1 MILQWNLSD
10 RSNMRD
16 LLSLFHD
23 LSNKVL
29 LLTSTIEGHRRGM
42 RVSDDRMTAIM
53 NCVID
58 LSESI
63 RTSLYTNHQLTYE
76 SVELA
81 KIQEDVK
88 SFLPALEKLYS
99 PLRLVLNSEIVPGH
113 TVIYEKGLIHQIIE
127 NAVENSF
134 KAGASTTMIDLSVSD
149 QKCRISVIDDG
160 RGFPG
165 GTEAEFFPLGFG
177 SRVIHNNAVRMHG
190 EASYSCIP
198 KGGTCLMVR
207 LPLCGPKPF

>member
-1 MILQWNLSD
+1 MK
-10 RSNMRD
+10 D

-29 LLTSTIEGHRRGM
+29 LLTSTLESKKRGM
-42 RVSDDRMTAIM
+42 SVSDDRMNAIISR
-53 NCVID
+53 VID

-63 RTSLYTNHQLTYE
+63 RISLSSNHQLTYE
-76 SVELA
+76 SVDLV

-88 SFLPALEKLYS
+88 SFLPALEELYS
-99 PLRLVLNSEIVPGH
+99 PLRIVLNSAVDPGH

-134 KAGASTTMIDLSVSD
+134 KAAASTIMIDLSVLD
-149 QKCRISVIDDG
+149 ERCRICIIDDG
-160 RGFPG
+160 KGFPG
-165 GTEAEFFPLGFG
+165 ASEAEFFPLGFG
-177 SRVIHNNAVRMHG
+177 SRIIHNNAIRLHG
-190 EASYSCIP
+190 EASYSCIS

-207 LPLCGPKPF
+207 LPVCGPKPY